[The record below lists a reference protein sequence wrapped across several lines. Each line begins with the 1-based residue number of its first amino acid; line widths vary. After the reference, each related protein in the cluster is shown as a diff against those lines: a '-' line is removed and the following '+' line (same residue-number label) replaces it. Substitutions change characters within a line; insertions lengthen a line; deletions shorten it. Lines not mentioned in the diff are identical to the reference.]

1 MSPYADIHNFD
12 GGLSETASAVAVARA
27 KRPRADRGLPPAP
40 ELPAGNNTS
49 HPTSPASSI
58 AGGLP
63 ATPGMGETADHV
75 DRRRSGNGDVP
86 KLDRSMTDVYSDELY
101 NPNVIITS
109 TSPPHM
115 PVTSPTSDLFSQ
127 RINAANSL
135 HLRAVHS
142 PSSSIYRARSPFRNG
157 SPFAAPSV
165 RDTCLDYSLG
175 NARGIGKQNRTTQ
188 EPHMLAQHE
197 RGREPETPKT
207 ISPKDAVLEFTDAD
221 IEGNSPLFPQDPV
234 NFGMDVLAN
243 KGVLESPVD
252 GSCLQANGGSAP
264 ASISF
269 MPSQVSW
276 DSAATAVSVHLQPG
290 LGRDTSPR
298 LSSSGSSSVRS
309 RLNTPT
315 TVTCPAATGAE
326 GGTYTCTYHGCTLR
340 FETPSLLQKHKR
352 EGHRQTQGI
361 GSGGNLGLTSNLLNS
376 QAGPHRCARINPSTG
391 KPCGT
396 IFSRPH
402 DLTRHED
409 TIHNARKQKV
419 RCDLCPEDKPFSRA
433 DALTRHYRTAGSA
446 ALPVD
451 VTVPD
456 RQRPLTSP
464 HIDPH
469 VNVICVKCISL
480 NHCSSQEDEGPSN
493 ESACARNSEDPNGL
507 RRSRRLAGKKAE
519 FGLQALVEL
528 HASVHRPSRE
538 APPEGAR
545 MAHLNAGSA
554 YGPRRFGGIPAAGE
568 ACQVHCSLPKVSDG
582 QHDGAFGW
590 VGLRPSAACGGTDK
604 GHLSA
609 VPRVVADCS
618 PSRGAT
624 G

>member
-1 MSPYADIHNFD
+1 MSPYADTHNFD

-40 ELPAGNNTS
+40 ELPAGKNTS
-49 HPTSPASSI
+49 HPASPASSI

-63 ATPGMGETADHV
+63 ATPGMGETADRV
-75 DRRRSGNGDVP
+75 DRRRNGTSTVSGKSSCGVEGNVLIDFAGNGDVP

-109 TSPPHM
+109 TSPPHV

-135 HLRAVHS
+135 HLSAVHS
-142 PSSSIYRARSPFRNG
+142 PSSSIHRARSPFRNG

-165 RDTCLDYSLG
+165 RDTCSDYSLR

-188 EPHMLAQHE
+188 ELHLLGQHE
-197 RGREPETPKT
+197 RVREPETPKT

-221 IEGNSPLFPQDPV
+221 NEGNSPLFPQEDPV
-234 NFGMDVLAN
+234 KFSTDVVAY
-243 KGVLESPVD
+243 KGVLESAVA
-252 GSCLQANGGSAP
+252 GSCLQANSGSAP

-276 DSAATAVSVHLQPG
+276 NSAATAISAHLRPD

-298 LSSSGSSSVRS
+298 LRSSGSSSVRS

-315 TVTCPAATGAE
+315 TVTRPAATGAE

-361 GSGGNLGLTSNLLNS
+361 GSGGGLGMTSTSNLLNS

-396 IFSRPH
+396 IFSRPY

-409 TIHNARKQKV
+409 TIHNDRKQKV
-419 RCDLCPEDKPFSRA
+419 RCDLCPEEKPFSRA
-433 DALTRHYRTAGSA
+433 DALTRHYRVRHPG
-446 ALPVD
+446 
-451 VTVPD
+451 
-456 RQRPLTSP
+456 
-464 HIDPH
+464 
-469 VNVICVKCISL
+469 VKPPGK
-480 NHCSSQEDEGPSN
+480 H
-493 ESACARNSEDPNGL
+493 
-507 RRSRRLAGKKAE
+507 RRRG
-519 FGLQALVEL
+519 
-528 HASVHRPSRE
+528 
-538 APPEGAR
+538 
-545 MAHLNAGSA
+545 
-554 YGPRRFGGIPAAGE
+554 
-568 ACQVHCSLPKVSDG
+568 DG
-582 QHDGAFGW
+582 
-590 VGLRPSAACGGTDK
+590 
-604 GHLSA
+604 
-609 VPRVVADCS
+609 
-618 PSRGAT
+618 
-624 G
+624 